1 MGEQPESQEFVVVRT
16 LQSVIADLVRDLQL
30 STSNKEAWLELVFRI
45 LVREQVRGLVNVG

>member
-45 LVREQVRGLVNVG
+45 LVREQVRG